1 MFSGFA
7 TCWHSPNYLV
17 ILITSVYC
25 TYVDTCIS
33 DTSLTFAHAHAYTYT
48 CVYTFIRDALE
59 KKDYTQLADLMKE
72 NFSTR
77 RYFIITLALI
87 LYVSFIVIEKF
98 MVMVLLE
105 KIILKW

>member
-1 MFSGFA
+1 M
-7 TCWHSPNYLV
+7 HMHMH
-17 ILITSVYC
+17 I
-25 TYVDTCIS
+25 
-33 DTSLTFAHAHAYTYT
+33 HM
-48 CVYTFIRDALE
+48 YTFIRDALE

-77 RYFIITLALI
+77 RYFIITLAMI

-105 KIILKW
+105 KIILK

>member
-1 MFSGFA
+1 MHMHIPIRMYIA
-7 TCWHSPNYLV
+7 TFV
-17 ILITSVYC
+17 
-25 TYVDTCIS
+25 
-33 DTSLTFAHAHAYTYT
+33 
-48 CVYTFIRDALE
+48 RDALE

-77 RYFIITLALI
+77 RYLIITLALI

-105 KIILKW
+105 KITLK